1 MATGVCN
8 VRDAC
13 RGAASGVIVHVVGA
27 MCCASAD
34 QGHGALGGW
43 AVYVLSS
50 ILRLWFGLE
59 RPKKKIRR
67 TMGTVRWAYGACLD
81 RTPVTSR
88 ERPAP
93 VCFGYAENYAR
104 HKVAQAT

>member
-43 AVYVLSS
+43 AVYVLSF

-59 RPKKKIRR
+59 RPKKKSEEQ
-67 TMGTVRWAYGACLD
+67 W
-81 RTPVTSR
+81 
-88 ERPAP
+88 ERCVGRMERASI
-93 VCFGYAENYAR
+93 GR
-104 HKVAQAT
+104 L